1 MKAQLRPEQQWSPN
15 ARGVLARPSTS
26 GSVSTLRAETDATLP
41 RILPHDDVVNKS
53 IVDVVEEIAKKRAVP
68 MAVISTA
75 WTLHKGVNPIV
86 GLNSKDRIDEIVKA
100 VRIVLTEDEIA
111 KLEAPYVPKNVV
123 GH

>member
-1 MKAQLRPEQQWSPN
+1 
-15 ARGVLARPSTS
+15 
-26 GSVSTLRAETDATLP
+26 
-41 RILPHDDVVNKS
+41 
-53 IVDVVEEIAKKRAVP
+53 

-100 VRIVLTEDEIA
+100 VRIVLTEEEIA